1 MKKIARSVTLL
12 SLALL
17 MLLGISACG
26 GGKQAAADLDV
37 KAVMADMLAKYPIQD
52 GMELNESDMLNF
64 YGIQAEDMEAFAAD
78 LAADGITANEIVL
91 VKAKDEDSAK
101 NVETKLQS
109 RLDARRNELN
119 GYLPDQYEIVEK
131 SEVKRD
137 GVYVRLIISP
147 QQDQLV
153 ELYNSYLN
161 G

>member
-12 SLALL
+12 SLAVL
-17 MLLGISACG
+17 MLLGVSACG

-52 GMELNESDMLNF
+52 GMELSESDMLSF

-101 NVETKLQS
+101 DVETKLQS

>member
-1 MKKIARSVTLL
+1 MKKILRSAVLL
-12 SLALL
+12 SLAAV
-17 MLLGISACG
+17 MLLGVSACG
-26 GGKQAAADLDV
+26 GKQATADMDV

-52 GMELNESDMLNF
+52 GMELSESDMLNF

-78 LAADGITANEIVL
+78 LASDGITANEIVL

-119 GYLPDQYEIVEK
+119 GYLPDQYAIVEK

-147 QQDQLV
+147 QQDELV
-153 ELYNSYLN
+153 DLYNSYLN
-161 G
+161 A

>member
-1 MKKIARSVTLL
+1 MKKVVRSVMLL
-12 SLALL
+12 SLAAL
-17 MLLGISACG
+17 MMLGAAAC

-37 KAVMADMLAKYPIQD
+37 KAVMEDMLAKYPIEN
-52 GMELNESDMLNF
+52 GMELGESDMLNF
-64 YGIQAEDMEAFAAD
+64 YGIPAEDMEDFAAD

-101 NVETKLQS
+101 EVETKLQN

-147 QQDQLV
+147 EQEALV
-153 ELYNSYLN
+153 EMYNGYLN

>member
-1 MKKIARSVTLL
+1 MKKVVRSVMLL
-12 SLALL
+12 SLAAL
-17 MLLGISACG
+17 MMLGAAAC

-37 KAVMADMLAKYPIQD
+37 KAVMADMLAKYPIEN
-52 GMELNESDMLNF
+52 GMELGESDMLNF
-64 YGIQAEDMEAFAAD
+64 YGIPADGMEAFAAD

-101 NVETKLQS
+101 EVETKLQN

-147 QQDQLV
+147 EQEALV
-153 ELYNSYLN
+153 EMYNGYLN

>member
-1 MKKIARSVTLL
+1 MKKILRSAVLL
-12 SLALL
+12 SLAAV
-17 MLLGISACG
+17 MLLGVSACG
-26 GGKQAAADLDV
+26 GKQVTADMDV

-52 GMELNESDMLNF
+52 GMELSESDMLNF

-78 LAADGITANEIVL
+78 LASDGITANEIVL

-119 GYLPDQYEIVEK
+119 GYLPDQYAIVEK

-147 QQDQLV
+147 QQDELV
-153 ELYNSYLN
+153 DLYNSYLN
-161 G
+161 A

>member
-1 MKKIARSVTLL
+1 MKKILRNLTLA
-12 SLALL
+12 SLAALLLL
-17 MLLGISACG
+17 MVTACNG
-26 GGKQAAADLDV
+26 QQKTADLDV
-37 KAVMADMLAKYPIQD
+37 KAVMADMLEQYPIQD
-52 GMELNESDMLNF
+52 GMELSESDLLNF
-64 YGIQAEDMEAFAAD
+64 YGIQAEQVDDFAAS

-91 VKAKDEDSAK
+91 VKAKDEDSAAE
-101 NVETKLQS
+101 VETKLQN

-147 QQDQLV
+147 QQDALV